1 MADLWFVLVP
11 IVIADVMNP
20 VLFAFMVYAAGTDR
34 PIGNTLFM
42 LLGHT
47 TAYLSAGILLALG
60 MEKITAYLSEP
71 HTIDFLIGLVIGL
84 LLLWVA
90 FLSSGKKTDTEKEHS
105 EQLTP
110 LKAFGF
116 GAIINFIGIPFAL
129 PYFAAIDQVLKANLS
144 VVDSLL
150 FLLGYNLLY
159 AAPFLIV
166 PVLSILLGL
175 KSRALLERINSWID
189 RVSLVL
195 MPIILGLVGL
205 ALVADSV
212 TYFATGKGLW

>member
-11 IVIADVMNP
+11 IIIADVMNP

-34 PIGNTLFM
+34 PISNTLIM

-90 FLSSGKKTDTEKEHS
+90 FLSSRKKADTEKEHS

-150 FLLGYNLLY
+150 VLLGYNLLY

-166 PVLSILLGL
+166 PVLSILFGL

-189 RVSLVL
+189 RVSSVL

-205 ALVADSV
+205 ALVADSI

>member
-1 MADLWFVLVP
+1 MADLWTVLVP
-11 IVIADVMNP
+11 IIIADVINP

-34 PIGNTLFM
+34 PIGNALVV

-47 TAYLSAGILLALG
+47 TAYLSAGILLAFG
-60 MEKITAYLSEP
+60 MERITDYLSKP
-71 HTIDFLIGLVIGL
+71 HTIDYLIGLVIGL

-90 FLSSGKKTDTEKEHS
+90 FLSSRKKPDTEKEQS

-129 PYFAAIDQVLKANLS
+129 PYFAAIDQVLKENLS

-150 FLLGYNLLY
+150 VLLGYNLLY

-166 PVLSILLGL
+166 PILSILFGL
-175 KSRALLERINSWID
+175 KSRALLERINNWID
-189 RVSLVL
+189 RVSSVL

-205 ALVADSV
+205 ALMADSV
-212 TYFATGKGLW
+212 AYLAKGKGLW